1 MGTSESK
8 PKKLGCACLLTPLRK
23 LRRKNNVVSNFVKVE
38 TPVATPSTPKPG
50 LFARLKRSTLPPG
63 VILVESANAP
73 RPRPAFKIT
82 WSSEEDISE
91 LDSEISEYGYEPDRI
106 SESEREQSGSESEP
120 DQISGSEQDQISGSE
135 QDQISGSE
143 QDQISGS
150 AEQDQIEGSEQ
161 DQISGSAEQDQISG
175 SDAGEIPAPSEMYGS
190 GVEPD
195 CDADEKPEVGPEAE
209 PAADITESM
218 DMEARRSYWYKY
230 QYRSQAV
237 DASSDSSSEDE
248 RPIAKLLTEVLA
260 SQKAS
265 EEASDAEEASEAN
278 TKRKVFSRHHRV
290 APAPQQAT
298 TPEGA
303 AELPADVS
311 VPSTAEEQEQSRERQ
326 GVRRIQV
333 AEAGDGLP
341 PVA

>member
-1 MGTSESK
+1 M
-8 PKKLGCACLLTPLRK
+8 
-23 LRRKNNVVSNFVKVE
+23 
-38 TPVATPSTPKPG
+38 
-50 LFARLKRSTLPPG
+50 G

-106 SESEREQSGSESEP
+106 SESEGEQSGSESER
-120 DQISGSEQDQISGSE
+120 DQISRSEQDQISR
-135 QDQISGSE
+135 SE

-150 AEQDQIEGSEQ
+150 AEQDK
-161 DQISGSAEQDQISG
+161 ISGSAEPDQISG
-175 SDAGEIPAPSEMYGS
+175 SDQAEEISQPDEMSGSE
-190 GVEPD
+190 VEPD
-195 CDADEKPEVGPEAE
+195 HDADEEPEVGPEAE
-209 PAADITESM
+209 TAANITEY
-218 DMEARRSYWYKY
+218 EARRSYWYKY

-260 SQKAS
+260 SQEASQEAS

-290 APAPQQAT
+290 APAPQQAA

-311 VPSTAEEQEQSRERQ
+311 VPSTAEEQEQTRERQ